1 MPTNDFRVFSGGTGA
16 NVQALAAYQASTA
29 VATGFVSGVASS
41 AAINRAIRQAS
52 IIATMIA
59 QFTIDNSGANAVDDG
74 TIATLEANFKSA
86 VISAA
91 GGGSAS
97 SIPYD
102 ISGGTAGTMLASQII
117 FMFVA
122 VRTTTFP
129 IALAGS
135 RGTAGT
141 SAASAVTCV
150 VANNGTSVGTVHW
163 AAGAATPTF
172 TLTSALIMNA
182 GDILTVTAP
191 GTPDSALANTSFTF
205 LGSVA

>member
-1 MPTNDFRVFSGGTGA
+1 MATNDFRVFSGGAGA
-16 NVQALAAYQASTA
+16 NVQALSAYQSSTA

-59 QFTIDNSGANAVDDG
+59 QFIIDNSGANAVDDG

-86 VISAA
+86 VITAA

-97 SIPYD
+97 TIPYD
-102 ISGGTAGTMLASQII
+102 ISGGTAGLMLASQVI
-117 FMFVA
+117 FSFVA

-129 IALAGS
+129 AAFAGS

-141 SAASAVTCV
+141 SAASAVTCPV
-150 VANNGTSVGTVHW
+150 TNNGTAVGTVHW
-163 AAGAATPTF
+163 ASGSATPTF
-172 TLTSALIMNA
+172 TLTSTLVMNA
-182 GDILTVTAP
+182 GDNLIVTAP
-191 GTPDSALANTSFTF
+191 ASPDSALANTSFTF